1 MTIYTKIKQWFI
13 DESFFFK
20 AVPALVW
27 QLLFFCLPLIFLFTL
42 SFMKDDASLFS
53 LQNFTLEHYKA
64 LLNFDYIKIIVRS
77 FFVALSTAILCLV
90 IGYPLAY
97 YIALRK
103 RAWKNFFLFFLVL
116 PFVTN
121 LLVLTY
127 AWSFMLDKD
136 GFLNHL
142 FLSLGIIREPLLML
156 NSFFAIMLVMFYCYL
171 PFMIMPLF
179 ASLERFDVTLIEA
192 SRDLGANQWQTFFKI
207 IFPLTVP
214 AIQTGFLLVFV
225 PAFGE
230 FVIPLLMGG
239 DKFMFVGSVISHF
252 FLIGQDD
259 HLGAAFTLI
268 TSMILF
274 CTVLFF
280 IGIFS
285 RKRKYTPRS
294 YNVKV
299 H

>member
-1 MTIYTKIKQWFI
+1 MNIYTKIKQQFVQ
-13 DESFFFK
+13 ESFFFK
-20 AVPALVW
+20 AVPAFVW
-27 QLLFFCLPLIFLFTL
+27 QLLFFCIPIILLLTQSFIKSGATSL
-42 SFMKDDASLFS
+42 SLDS
-53 LQNFTLEHYKA
+53 FTLEHYAA
-64 LLNFDYIKIIVRS
+64 LFHYDYIKIIARS
-77 FFVALSTAILCLV
+77 FFVALSTALLCLL

-97 YIALRK
+97 YIALKK

-136 GFLNHL
+136 GFINRLL
-142 FLSLGIIREPLLML
+142 ITFGIITEPLLML

-179 ASLERFDVTLIEA
+179 TSLERFDVTLIEA
-192 SRDLGANQWQTFFKI
+192 SRDLGANQGQTFFKI
-207 IFPLTVP
+207 ILPLTMP
-214 AIQTGFLLVFV
+214 AIQTGLLLVFV

-252 FLIGQDD
+252 FLIGQDQ
-259 HLGAAFTLI
+259 HLGAAFTLV
-268 TSMILF
+268 TSTILC

-280 IGIFS
+280 VWFFS
-285 RKRKYTPRS
+285 KKGNTSKGGTYVEVS
-294 YNVKV
+294 
-299 H
+299 